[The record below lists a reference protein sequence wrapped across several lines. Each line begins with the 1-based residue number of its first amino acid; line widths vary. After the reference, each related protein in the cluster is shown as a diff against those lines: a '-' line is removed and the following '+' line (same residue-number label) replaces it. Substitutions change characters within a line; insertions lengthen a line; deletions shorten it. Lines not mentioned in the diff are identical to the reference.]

1 MRIEFKKVQTFEK
14 DFLIHSN
21 SIDFSGTF
29 CRISSNLI
37 QLHATLEG
45 ELLVDCCKC
54 GETYAISLCEKQ
66 KFIVSDGPFLNQDEK
81 EEEIVLEVDDHY
93 IDFDDIVNSELESI
107 RSDYHICQNCT
118 TNNKFVDVE
127 F

>member
-14 DFLIHSN
+14 DFLILCD

-37 QLHATLEG
+37 QLHTILEG
-45 ELLVDCCKC
+45 KLFVDCCKC
-54 GETYAISLCEKQ
+54 GETHTIYLSEKQ

-107 RSDYHICQNCT
+107 RSDYHI
-118 TNNKFVDVE
+118 
-127 F
+127 